1 MSTVNK
7 IIRLHPDHISAY
19 SLIVEKG
26 TPFYEKYKFDMVR
39 QEAGMGTEFLPDEDE
54 LYDMEKAGQKA
65 FMDAGYRQYETSN
78 YAKRGMECRHNIGYW
93 TRADYLGLG
102 IGAASLI
109 SNVRYTNTSDMD
121 EYLSRCRHIHDVGDD
136 IFKANLHVAADVIDK
151 KGQMEEFMFLG
162 LRMNEGVTREA
173 FERAF
178 GISIDAIYK
187 DTIDSLKKQ
196 VLLVVKDGHIYL
208 SERGKDVANYVMAQF
223 LRD

>member
-1 MSTVNK
+1 M
-7 IIRLHPDHISAY
+7 R
-19 SLIVEKG
+19 
-26 TPFYEKYKFDMVR
+26 
-39 QEAGMGTEFLPDEDE
+39 TEFLPNEDE

-136 IFKANLHVAADVIDK
+136 IFKANLHVVADVIDK
-151 KGQMEEFMFLG
+151 NGQMEEFMFLG

-187 DTIDSLKKQ
+187 DTIDSLKNR
-196 VLLVVKDGHIYL
+196 
-208 SERGKDVANYVMAQF
+208 SCSW
-223 LRD
+223 

>member
-1 MSTVNK
+1 
-7 IIRLHPDHISAY
+7 
-19 SLIVEKG
+19 
-26 TPFYEKYKFDMVR
+26 MVR
-39 QEAGMGTEFLPDEDE
+39 QEAGMRTEFLPNEDE

-78 YAKRGMECRHNIGYW
+78 YAKRGMECCHNIGYW

-151 KGQMEEFMFLG
+151 RDRWRSLCFLDF
-162 LRMNEGVTREA
+162 V
-173 FERAF
+173 
-178 GISIDAIYK
+178 
-187 DTIDSLKKQ
+187 
-196 VLLVVKDGHIYL
+196 
-208 SERGKDVANYVMAQF
+208 
-223 LRD
+223 

>member
-1 MSTVNK
+1 
-7 IIRLHPDHISAY
+7 
-19 SLIVEKG
+19 
-26 TPFYEKYKFDMVR
+26 
-39 QEAGMGTEFLPDEDE
+39 
-54 LYDMEKAGQKA
+54 
-65 FMDAGYRQYETSN
+65 
-78 YAKRGMECRHNIGYW
+78 MECRHNIGYW

-178 GISIDAIYK
+178 GISIECIYK
-187 DTIDSLKKQ
+187 DTNRQPEKT
-196 VLLVVKDGHIYL
+196 GAA
-208 SERGKDVANYVMAQF
+208 RGKGRAYLFIGERKGCSQ
-223 LRD
+223 LRYGTSF

>member
-1 MSTVNK
+1 
-7 IIRLHPDHISAY
+7 
-19 SLIVEKG
+19 
-26 TPFYEKYKFDMVR
+26 
-39 QEAGMGTEFLPDEDE
+39 
-54 LYDMEKAGQKA
+54 
-65 FMDAGYRQYETSN
+65 
-78 YAKRGMECRHNIGYW
+78 
-93 TRADYLGLG
+93 
-102 IGAASLI
+102 
-109 SNVRYTNTSDMD
+109 MD

-151 KGQMEEFMFLG
+151 KEQMEEFMFLGLRRTAGISEFLG

-196 VLLVVKDGHIYL
+196 ELLVVKDGHIYL